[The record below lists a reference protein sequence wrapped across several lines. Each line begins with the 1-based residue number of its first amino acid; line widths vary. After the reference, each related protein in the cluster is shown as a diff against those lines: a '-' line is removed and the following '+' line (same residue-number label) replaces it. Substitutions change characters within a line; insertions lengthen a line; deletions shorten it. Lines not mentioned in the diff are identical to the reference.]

1 MNISEKTTIVEEFMN
16 KFLRGDIVIDY
27 SSAKTNIQFG
37 TFGKTH
43 EYFMKYIEW
52 HNSKQNDNDQMDYNN
67 LIKILL
73 EIIVQIKL
81 EGLVVD
87 LTRIPRE

>member
-1 MNISEKTTIVEEFMN
+1 MNISEKITIVEDFMN

-27 SSAKTNIQFG
+27 SSAKTSTQFG

-43 EYFMKYIEW
+43 EYFMKYIEFR
-52 HNSKQNDNDQMDYNN
+52 NSNQNENDQMNYND
-67 LIKILL
+67 LIKTLL
-73 EIIVQIKL
+73 DIIVQIKL